1 MLETTSELSTAQQ
14 WAVDLL
20 RENNSAKY
28 YMSETNFVAAYKNE
42 NSFSFIV
49 QGEPF
54 YGHIYGEGAF
64 PDERCSDIAVA
75 GFKPELIGN
84 LQPRGGFQF
93 WEAITSDTGSGIE
106 LLTNPDEIRMMI
118 EKHAPDST
126 VFPGDP
132 EEIFWGGIRNAASE
146 LVALAVLVK
155 WQSGFHVMAS
165 VVTREQDRG
174 KGFATQLSRGMI
186 TRAHSLGISQ
196 IGLGVRENNFA
207 AQRVYENSGFRK
219 LADFTHYSRE

>member
-54 YGHIYGEGAF
+54 YGHMYGEGAF
-64 PDERCSDIAVA
+64 QDERCSDIAVA

-106 LLTNPDEIRMMI
+106 LLTNPDEIRTMI
-118 EKHAPDST
+118 EKHAPDSS

-132 EEIFWGGIRNAASE
+132 EEIFWGGIRNAAGE
-146 LVALAVLVK
+146 LAALAVLVK

-186 TRAHSLGISQ
+186 TRAHSLGISK

-207 AQRVYENSGFRK
+207 AQRVYEKSGFKK

>member
-14 WAVDLL
+14 WAIDLL

-28 YMSETNFVAAYKNE
+28 YMSESNFVAAYKNE
-42 NSFSFIV
+42 SSFSFIV

-54 YGHIYGEGAF
+54 YGQMYGEGAF
-64 PDERCSDIAVA
+64 QDERCSDIAVA
-75 GFKPELIGN
+75 GFKPELIGS

-93 WEAITSDTGSGIE
+93 WEAITSDTGSDIE
-106 LLTNPDEIRMMI
+106 LLTDPDEIRAMI
-118 EKHAPDST
+118 EKYAPDSS
-126 VFPGDP
+126 VFPGDD
-132 EEIFWGGIRNAASE
+132 EVIFWGGIRNASGE
-146 LVALAVLVK
+146 LAALAVLVK

-186 TRAHSLGISQ
+186 TRAHSLGISK

-207 AQRVYENSGFRK
+207 AQRVYEKSGFKK

>member
-1 MLETTSELSTAQQ
+1 MLEATEDLDEAQS
-14 WAVDLL
+14 WAHSALGV
-20 RENNSAKY
+20 NNAAKY
-28 YMSETNFVAAYKNE
+28 CMGAENFVAAYKNE

-54 YGHIYGEGAF
+54 YGQMYGEGAF
-64 PDERCSDIAVA
+64 QDERCSDIAVA

-84 LQPRGGFQF
+84 LLPRGGFQF

-106 LLTNPDEIRMMI
+106 LLTNPDEIRTMI
-118 EKHAPDST
+118 EKHAPDSS
-126 VFPGDP
+126 VFPGDD
-132 EEIFWGGIRNAASE
+132 EVIFWGGIRNASSE
-146 LVALAVLVK
+146 LAALAVLVK

-186 TRAHSLGISQ
+186 TRAHSLGISK

-207 AQRVYENSGFRK
+207 AQRVYEKSGFKK

>member
-54 YGHIYGEGAF
+54 YGHMYGEGAF
-64 PDERCSDIAVA
+64 QDERCSDIAVA

-118 EKHAPDST
+118 EKHAPDSS

-186 TRAHSLGISQ
+186 TRALSLGISQ

-207 AQRVYENSGFRK
+207 AQRVYENSGFKK

>member
-14 WAVDLL
+14 WAIDLL

-28 YMSETNFVAAYKNE
+28 YMSESNFVAAYKNE

-54 YGHIYGEGAF
+54 YGQMYGEGAF
-64 PDERCSDIAVA
+64 QDERCIDIAVA

-84 LQPRGGFQF
+84 FLPRGGFQF

-106 LLTNPDEIRMMI
+106 LLTNPDEIRTMI
-118 EKHAPDST
+118 EKYAPDSS
-126 VFPGDP
+126 VFPGDD
-132 EEIFWGGIRNAASE
+132 EVIFWGGIRNASGE
-146 LVALAVLVK
+146 LAALAVLVK

-186 TRAHSLGISQ
+186 TRAHSLGISK
-196 IGLGVRENNFA
+196 IGLGVRENNFT
-207 AQRVYENSGFRK
+207 AQRVYEKSSFKK